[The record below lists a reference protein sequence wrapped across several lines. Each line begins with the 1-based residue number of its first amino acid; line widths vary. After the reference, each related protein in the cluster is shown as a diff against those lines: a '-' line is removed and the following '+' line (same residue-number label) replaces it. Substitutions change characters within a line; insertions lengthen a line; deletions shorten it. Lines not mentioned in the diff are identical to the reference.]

1 MTLLSGDFSISNNDV
16 FDDIHSCL
24 NTDDLELVPCV
35 TSASVA
41 SGKENRCQ
49 NQFNQVTVHL
59 PCLFTWSNRYNDE
72 CSLKRTIWLA
82 DWKGNLVS
90 GWTTSSSSH
99 GKVTCSCHDIAEKI
113 AELALN
119 NNHSLTH

>member
-49 NQFNQVTVHL
+49 NQFYQVNSVQNITSNSVPFMAL
-59 PCLFTWSNRYNDE
+59 PSITNYGNITINYNIKNK
-72 CSLKRTIWLA
+72 KR
-82 DWKGNLVS
+82 K
-90 GWTTSSSSH
+90 
-99 GKVTCSCHDIAEKI
+99 EKI
-113 AELALN
+113 KENYCPFKFFFL
-119 NNHSLTH
+119 